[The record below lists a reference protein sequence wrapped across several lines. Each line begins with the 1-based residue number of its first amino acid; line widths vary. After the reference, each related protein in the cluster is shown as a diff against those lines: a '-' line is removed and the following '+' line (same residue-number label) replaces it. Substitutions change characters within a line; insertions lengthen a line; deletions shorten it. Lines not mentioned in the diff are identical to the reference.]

1 MQTSYAVMNK
11 ETGLLF
17 AGFDSD
23 QQPSWTDD
31 ECKARKY
38 GDKSDARGQAMLFV
52 CFGVKAQQKPVS
64 L

>member
-11 ETGLLF
+11 GTGLLF

-23 QQPSWTDD
+23 KQPSWTDD
-31 ECKARKY
+31 EFKARKY
-38 GDKSDARGQAMLFV
+38 SDKSDARGQALLFV